1 MQRRIQLKL
10 NDGVFLL
17 LTRNRRRG
25 GSDGEEVGVA
35 VAMMKAECAP
45 GARDDVEISILKS
58 RPLNLE
64 EDGDMTVKQDGDRGW
79 FGFGFV

>member
-1 MQRRIQLKL
+1 MCCL
-10 NDGVFLL
+10 F

-58 RPLNLE
+58 RPLNLQE
-64 EDGDMTVKQDGDRGW
+64 EGDMNLKQNGDGGW
-79 FGFGFV
+79 LGFGFGFGVI